1 MYKKYDLLHLVILG
15 IMLVLTLLF
24 LAGCASDRV
33 LTLED
38 LQQEELQTGLPVLA
52 PAAEYVRARSRMLGE
67 EGLSWSAGDV
77 SSEEGFPSGGAAD
90 ASSGE
95 GFPSG
100 GRADTSSGEGF
111 LSDGRVDTSSGE
123 DSTSRGAAD
132 TSSEEI
138 RVHVCGAVKE
148 AGVVRLA
155 PGSRAEDALRA
166 AGGFTEEAA
175 TDILNLA
182 APVADG
188 MQLYFPTREE
198 AERGLY
204 APGSDLSAG
213 GGSVPGSAGGQ
224 SGQSALL
231 GDAGKVNLNTAT
243 AEELCT
249 LPGVGETRAAAII
262 AYRREHGGFS
272 EPEEL
277 MQISGIGER
286 SFEKMKEYITVGR

>member
-38 LQQEELQTGLPVLA
+38 LQQEQLQTGLPVLT
-52 PAAEYVRARSRMLGE
+52 PAAEYVRARSRIVAAG
-67 EGLSWSAGDV
+67 GLSRSAGGL
-77 SSEEGFPSGGAAD
+77 SSSGGESSAGNASFSDVAD
-90 ASSGE
+90 S
-95 GFPSG
+95 
-100 GRADTSSGEGF
+100 
-111 LSDGRVDTSSGE
+111 
-123 DSTSRGAAD
+123 
-132 TSSEEI
+132 SSEEI

-243 AEELCT
+243 AQELCT

>member
-15 IMLVLTLLF
+15 IMLVITLLL

-38 LQQEELQTGLPVLA
+38 LRQEELQQEKLPDRTERETGQIYLA
-52 PAAEYVRARSRMLGE
+52 PAAEYVRARSRLLGE

-77 SSEEGFPSGGAAD
+77 SSAEGASTGEGAFSGEDFTSGGVAD

-95 GFPSG
+95 AFPSG
-100 GRADTSSGEGF
+100 GRAD
-111 LSDGRVDTSSGE
+111 
-123 DSTSRGAAD
+123 A
-132 TSSEEI
+132 SSEEI

-213 GGSVPGSAGGQ
+213 GGAASGSAGGQ
-224 SGQSALL
+224 SGQAALL
-231 GDAGKVNLNTAT
+231 GDAGKVDLNTAT
-243 AEELCT
+243 AQELCT

>member
-38 LQQEELQTGLPVLA
+38 LQQEKLPDRTELETGLPVLA
-52 PAAEYVRARSRMLGE
+52 PAAEYVRAHSRLLGE
-67 EGLSWSAGDV
+67 EGLSWSAGGV
-77 SSEEGFPSGGAAD
+77 SSAEGASSGEGFTSGGRVDASSGEAFTSGGAAD
-90 ASSGE
+90 ASSG
-95 GFPSG
+95 
-100 GRADTSSGEGF
+100 
-111 LSDGRVDTSSGE
+111 
-123 DSTSRGAAD
+123 
-132 TSSEEI
+132 EI

-198 AERGLY
+198 AERELY

-224 SGQSALL
+224 SGQPALL

-243 AEELCT
+243 AQELCT

>member
-15 IMLVLTLLF
+15 IMLVIALLL

-38 LQQEELQTGLPVLA
+38 LQQEELQQEESSQQAERETGHSYFA
-52 PAAEYVRARSRMLGE
+52 PAAEYVRARSRLLGE

-77 SSEEGFPSGGAAD
+77 SSAEGASSGEGFTSGGRAD

-95 GFPSG
+95 GFTSG
-100 GRADTSSGEGF
+100 GRAD
-111 LSDGRVDTSSGE
+111 V
-123 DSTSRGAAD
+123 
-132 TSSEEI
+132 SSEEI

-198 AERGLY
+198 ADRGLY
-204 APGSDLSAG
+204 APGSDPSAG

-224 SGQSALL
+224 SGQAALL

-243 AEELCT
+243 AQELCT